1 MLLGPK
7 MVLFF
12 EQKKKISKR
21 LAGGGLYGIMR
32 LIWKGFHIIFLMEV
46 QMEEKEIYEE
56 PKFIVI
62 YFDEDDFIKMST
74 EADLEF
80 PDGWGFG
87 E

>member
-1 MLLGPK
+1 
-7 MVLFF
+7 
-12 EQKKKISKR
+12 
-21 LAGGGLYGIMR
+21 
-32 LIWKGFHIIFLMEV
+32 
-46 QMEEKEIYEE
+46 MEEKEIYEE

-74 EADLEF
+74 EANLKF